1 MKSQRRRV
9 EPVETDEMI
18 LDFSQARFPILKGW
32 HDSRQTNDT
41 PSGLVNNF
49 PRIYTHST
57 PSEFL
62 LGRSSFDRILG
73 YGLKHEDAF
82 QNTHLGRI
90 GR

>member
-1 MKSQRRRV
+1 MKSRRRRV
-9 EPVETDEMI
+9 EPVETDGMI
-18 LDFSQARFPILKGW
+18 LDLWQACFPTLKGW
-32 HDSRQTNDT
+32 HDSRQANDT
-41 PSGLVNNF
+41 PSGLVNHRT
-49 PRIYTHST
+49 RIYNHST

-62 LGRSSFDRILG
+62 LGHSSCDRIIG

>member
-1 MKSQRRRV
+1 
-9 EPVETDEMI
+9 MI
-18 LDFSQARFPILKGW
+18 LELLKSKTEDLTGW
-32 HDSRQTNDT
+32 HDMRQTNDT
-41 PSGLVNNF
+41 PSGLEKHRT
-49 PRIYTHST
+49 RIYNRST

-62 LGRSSFDRILG
+62 LGHSSFDRVLG